1 MKKLFEAELKNNS
14 GIPDKYFEK
23 LVQRG
28 RALYGHGPTFN
39 DQVEFQNTFFALLAV
54 QNGHE
59 DELTEIG
66 RDIIMKHYGDILD
79 RVKLD
84 IEIVKPGDEEQVEM
98 AMETIQPP
106 EVETEDE
113 DITHLKEDIDKRK
126 MLNVL
131 MQGEAQNIH
140 DLLYFEKDRLDAIN
154 PNLLRLDLALIKKDI
169 LLHWNDN
176 LDLQTAMEATYKY
189 ANIVKV
195 TWSEED
201 MSKKKELKKPKPYDP
216 NEKNEDEEEK
226 HERPTIKVRALML
239 SGLVHETVKGIYE
252 LIAHRG
258 IEIEDEEDREKMKR
272 VMSQTD
278 TLENEKEDIQFGSF
292 VAADVRDFVNKVL
305 DEIPG
310 ADKVSNMREFVF
322 GHLAEIPAKE
332 FNVIIKGVLG
342 KDEKTTKELKENIK
356 LLVRQV
362 KGETAEF
369 HAYKSEKE
377 LPKAALQQPER
388 IGKPELAAEEKP
400 EKKKKKWVE
409 YGQGELKY
417 MLDQAIDKKD
427 WALVKEIQP
436 WIKESTIVK
445 TKISISE

>member
-28 RALYGHGPTFN
+28 RALYGRGPTFN
-39 DQVEFQNTFFALLAV
+39 DQVEFQNYFFALLAA

-66 RDIIMKHYGDILD
+66 RDIIMKNYGEILHNI
-79 RVKLD
+79 KLD
-84 IEIVKPGDEEQVEM
+84 IEIVKPGDEEQVKM
-98 AMETIQPP
+98 AMETAEPPVFP
-106 EVETEDE
+106 EVETEEE
-113 DITHLKEDIDKRK
+113 DITNLKPDIDKRK

-131 MQGEAQNIH
+131 MQGESQNIH
-140 DLLYFEKDRLDAIN
+140 DLLYFEKDRIDDIN
-154 PNLLRLDLALIKKDI
+154 PDLLRLDLALIKKDI
-169 LLHWNDN
+169 LLHWDDN
-176 LDLQTAMEATYKY
+176 LDLQSAMEASYKY
-189 ANIVKV
+189 ANVVKV
-195 TWSEED
+195 TWPEED
-201 MSKKKELKKPKPYDP
+201 LSKKKLEKIKPYDP
-216 NEKNEDEEEK
+216 NEKDEEEEK
-226 HERPTIKVRALML
+226 HEGPTIIVRALML

-252 LIAHRG
+252 LIAERG
-258 IEIEDEEDREKMKR
+258 IEEDAEKMKR
-272 VMSQTD
+272 VLSQTD

-305 DEIPG
+305 DSIPG

-332 FNVIIKGVLG
+332 FCAVMKGILG
-342 KDEKTTKELKENIK
+342 KDEAATKELKENIK

-369 HAYKSEKE
+369 HAYKAEPTPP
-377 LPKAALQQPER
+377 LKASQETPPQIRPET
-388 IGKPELAAEEKP
+388 EEKP

-427 WALVKEIQP
+427 WELVKEIQP
-436 WIKESTIVK
+436 WIKESLIVK
-445 TKISISE
+445 TQININE